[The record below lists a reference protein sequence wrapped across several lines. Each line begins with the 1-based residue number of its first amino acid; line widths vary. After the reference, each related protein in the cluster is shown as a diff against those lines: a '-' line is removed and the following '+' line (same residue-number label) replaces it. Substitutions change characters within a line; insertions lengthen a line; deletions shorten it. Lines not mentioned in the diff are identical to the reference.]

1 MPDGA
6 IELLLPTFRMP
17 QGASVVDNFQ
27 RGNLVA
33 PVCLQ
38 TGCLGIARSR
48 DAHGV
53 ISTVDVHPDSGER
66 IEGTP
71 VPFFSEALVVCRRAH
86 QLIGRAPL
94 IGWDV
99 AITANGPILVEGNHM
114 FGTEVSQV
122 AHGSP
127 LAQPAYV
134 TSARHHQ
141 KNRTWRSR

>member
-1 MPDGA
+1 MP
-6 IELLLPTFRMP
+6 
-17 QGASVVDNFQ
+17 
-27 RGNLVA
+27 GNTSYHGVSN
-33 PVCLQ
+33 
-38 TGCLGIARSR
+38 ARRR
-48 DAHGV
+48 DRTLAAHAV
-53 ISTVDVHPDSGER
+53 ISTVDVHPESRER

-71 VPFFSEALVVCRRAH
+71 VPFFSEALAVCKRAH

-99 AITANGPILVEGNHM
+99 AITADGPILVEGNHM